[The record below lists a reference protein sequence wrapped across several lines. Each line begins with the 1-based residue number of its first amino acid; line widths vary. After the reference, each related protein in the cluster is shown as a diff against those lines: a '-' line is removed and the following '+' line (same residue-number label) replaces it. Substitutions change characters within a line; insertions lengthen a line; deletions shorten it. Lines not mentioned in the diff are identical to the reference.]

1 MFEEVSIYWFGREAV
16 AAQVVGVQRSWIM
29 ATANI
34 ELSDGTK
41 VLVDGSPEEIARILN
56 LYGGPDSPGTALVPI
71 GQRLTPMQSGE
82 RRSHKATG
90 PMQHLRDL
98 IAENFFAECRHLSE
112 VRRELETRGLIYPL
126 THLSNP
132 IRRLVVSKE
141 LRRLR
146 EGRLWAYTTSA

>member
-1 MFEEVSIYWFGREAV
+1 
-16 AAQVVGVQRSWIM
+16 M

-34 ELSDGTK
+34 ELIDGTK
-41 VLVDGSPEEIARILN
+41 VLLDGSPDEIARILN
-56 LYGGPDSPGTALVPI
+56 LYGGPVMSGMALVPTE
-71 GQRLTPMQSGE
+71 QRPTAAQGSE
-82 RRSHKATG
+82 RRAHKAMG

-98 IAENFFAECRHLSE
+98 IAENFFADSRHLSE
-112 VRRELETRGLIYPL
+112 VRHELEARGHIYPL

-146 EGRLWAYTTSA
+146 EGRLWTYTTSV

>member
-1 MFEEVSIYWFGREAV
+1 
-16 AAQVVGVQRSWIM
+16 M
-29 ATANI
+29 ATASI

-41 VLVDGSPEEIARILN
+41 VLLDGSPEEIARVLN
-56 LYGGPDSPGTALVPI
+56 LYGGPVTSSMALLPT
-71 GQRLTPMQSGE
+71 GQRLTPPQNGE
-82 RRSHKATG
+82 RRIHKAPG
-90 PMQHLRDL
+90 PMQHLRNL

-112 VRRELETRGLIYPL
+112 VRQELETRGHIYPL

-146 EGRLWAYTTSA
+146 EGRLWAYTTSV

>member
-1 MFEEVSIYWFGREAV
+1 
-16 AAQVVGVQRSWIM
+16 M

-34 ELSDGTK
+34 DLFDGTK

-56 LYGGPDSPGTALVPI
+56 LYGGPTASSTALVPT
-71 GQRLTPMQSGE
+71 GQRLTPVQNGE

-98 IAENFFAECRHLSE
+98 IAENFFAESRHLSE
-112 VRRELETRGLIYPL
+112 VRQELETRGHIYPL

-146 EGRLWAYTTSA
+146 EGRLWTYTTSV

>member
-1 MFEEVSIYWFGREAV
+1 
-16 AAQVVGVQRSWIM
+16 M

-34 ELSDGTK
+34 DLSDGTK
-41 VLVDGSPEEIARILN
+41 VMVDGSPEEIARILS
-56 LYGGPDSPGTALVPI
+56 LYRGPICSTSTALVPVARQLI
-71 GQRLTPMQSGE
+71 AVPGSE
-82 RRSHKATG
+82 RRSQKATG

-98 IAENFFAECRHLSE
+98 ISENFFSECRHLSE
-112 VRRELETRGLIYPL
+112 VRQELETRGHIYPL

-146 EGRLWAYTTSA
+146 EGRLWAYAAVEG

>member
-1 MFEEVSIYWFGREAV
+1 
-16 AAQVVGVQRSWIM
+16 M

-41 VLVDGSPEEIARILN
+41 VLLDGSPEEIARVLN
-56 LYGGPDSPGTALVPI
+56 LYGGPVTSNMALLPT
-71 GQRLTPMQSGE
+71 GQRLTPLQNGE
-82 RRSHKATG
+82 RRIQKTPG
-90 PMQHLRDL
+90 PMQHLREL

-112 VRRELETRGLIYPL
+112 VRQELETRGHIYPL

-146 EGRLWAYTTSA
+146 EGRLWAYTTSV